1 MQHNFITV
9 LSQLETLTNNAQKS
23 VNKIDYDK
31 FCSEFIFEKIKG
43 KSFGEAFCERF
54 NLNNIFL
61 KDLSDDMAKY
71 HIETLGY
78 IKK

>member
-1 MQHNFITV
+1 MV
-9 LSQLETLTNNAQKS
+9 LRQLETLTNNAQKS
-23 VNKIDYDK
+23 VSKIDYDK
-31 FCSEFIFEKIKG
+31 FCNEFIFEKIKG

-71 HIETLGY
+71 HIKVLGY
-78 IKK
+78 IK